1 MFTTN
6 FIFLTFAVC
15 WTSPLETSVG
25 VMLTIPLA
33 GLTDT
38 SAGVPVL
45 MCVACNLAAALL
57 LCFCQTPFFSL
68 PKSHRFPHEIRCGA
82 CLIES
87 ILLLCFFS
95 RSSGQSSFRIA

>member
-45 MCVACNLAAALL
+45 MYVACNLAAALL
-57 LCFCQTPFFSL
+57 LRFCQTPFF
-68 PKSHRFPHEIRCGA
+68 RCRRA
-82 CLIES
+82 IDFYMKYDVARVLS
-87 ILLLCFFS
+87 S
-95 RSSGQSSFRIA
+95 RSFSSVLL